1 MSSVQNKHKQIDQCL
16 ILYGMKLTGLSGHIR
31 YRGLGIIDVESK
43 IKALKAAWV
52 YRLKESDHCI
62 PCKLYVISIFH
73 VSYM

>member
-1 MSSVQNKHKQIDQCL
+1 
-16 ILYGMKLTGLSGHIR
+16 MKLTGLSGHIR

-62 PCKLYVISIFH
+62 TCQLYVSSISTLLLT
-73 VSYM
+73 

>member
-1 MSSVQNKHKQIDQCL
+1 
-16 ILYGMKLTGLSGHIR
+16 MKLTGLSGHIR

-62 PCKLYVISIFH
+62 TCQLYVNSIH
-73 VSYM
+73 TPTNIDLDYLILTVQYRI